1 MVDGCANI
9 AGTSGICESGNRRI
23 SNLLL
28 ESMVI
33 FIIIKEKKQYCE
45 YIPGKRLKEA
55 FSDERIPLM
64 TMDHLRALDFPISR
78 NISYERTVDEFLV
91 QLATNDTLRPLRN
104 RSEMVVLLNEEGALI
119 LSQGKW
125 TLYFTPE
132 KRECATLSEDANLYT
147 VLKNLHARWKKGE
160 ITSVTV
166 PERSL
171 KALVAGTSPFCILD
185 EYCKTEPGRYLR
197 VAEKIVVEGTDT
209 LFKNVPVCRY
219 NNLATVDKSEMENYN
234 TIEALMDEYILRC
247 NSAEPGEQIQPLSI
261 AVFGYPG
268 SGKSF
273 GVRQIAATSGIFE
286 VSSINLSQ
294 CGDPQDFFEALDEAI
309 NCAKG
314 RIPLV
319 FFDEFDSELD
329 GISRG
334 WLRYFLAPMQDGEYT
349 TKGRT
354 RLIDRAVFVFA
365 GGTAHTFKE
374 FNARSDSEEYA
385 AFVKV
390 KGPDFVSRLKGIL
403 NVRSLNRT
411 DVSDRSY
418 IIRRAMVLR
427 TQIVRN
433 VPSIYDPETGRINIS
448 HSLLSALLR
457 VSEYRH
463 DARSLGFVLAMCRL
477 SSEKRFTPSNLPMDT
492 QLDIHLD
499 VEDFRRKLIFEQIM
513 GEMVETYART
523 AHENYQ
529 KRWLEMQSLQPESTA
544 PEVSVREELADWDSL
559 KECYKESYRSRIRYM
574 GEYLVSFDTRIG
586 IRPIVPNSADAV
598 TELYGPDLEELSKV
612 EHDRWMNDKYMDG
625 WQVGDTDPELKHSNE
640 LVPYEDLPEETRDF
654 IRREIRQMPLLLRE
668 IGYELYHKSY

>member
-1 MVDGCANI
+1 M
-9 AGTSGICESGNRRI
+9 
-23 SNLLL
+23 
-28 ESMVI
+28 I

-45 YIPGKRLKEA
+45 YISGKSLKVA
-55 FSDERIPLM
+55 FAQERIPLM
-64 TMDHLRALDFPISR
+64 TMDHLRELDFPISR

-104 RSEMVVLLNEEGALI
+104 RREMVVLLNEQGALI
-119 LSQGKW
+119 LSQGRW

-132 KRECATLSEDANLYT
+132 QGEGAALSPDANLYA
-147 VLKNLHARWKKGE
+147 VLKSLQTRRKKGE
-160 ITSVTV
+160 VTSVTV

-185 EYCKTEPGRYLR
+185 EYCKKEPGRYLQ

-209 LFKNVPVCRY
+209 LFHNVPVCCY
-219 NNLATVDKSEMENYN
+219 NKLSTVDKSEMENYN
-234 TIEALMDEYILRC
+234 TIQALMEEYILRC
-247 NSAEPGEQIQPLSI
+247 NGAEPGEQIQPLSI

-273 GVRQIAATSGIFE
+273 GVRQIAATGGIFE

-294 CGDPQDFFEALDEAI
+294 CADPQDFFEALDEAI
-309 NCAKG
+309 NCANG

-319 FFDEFDSELD
+319 FFDEFDSELA

-354 RLIDRAVFVFA
+354 RTIDRAVFVFA
-365 GGTAHTFKE
+365 GGTAHTFRE
-374 FNARSDSEEYA
+374 FNTRRDSEEYA
-385 AFVKV
+385 AFVKA

-403 NVRSLNRT
+403 NIRSLNRT

-433 VPSIYDPETGRINIS
+433 VPSIYDAQTGRVNIS

-477 SSEKRFTPSNLPMDT
+477 SREKRFTPSNLPMDT

-513 GEMVETYART
+513 GQMVETYART

-529 KRWLEMQSLQPESTA
+529 KRWLEMQSLQTEPTVPDTA
-544 PEVSVREELADWDSL
+544 LREELADWDSL

-586 IRPIVPNSADAV
+586 IRPMEPNSADAI
-598 TELYGPDLEELSKV
+598 TELYGPDLEELARV
-612 EHDRWMNDKYMDG
+612 EHERWMNDKFMDG
-625 WQVGDTDPELKHSNE
+625 WQSGDPDPELKHSTQ
-640 LVPYEDLPEETRDF
+640 LVPYEELSEETRDF

-668 IGYELYHKSY
+668 IGYELYRKSY

>member
-1 MVDGCANI
+1 MR
-9 AGTSGICESGNRRI
+9 GTPSGYWNSDRRI
-23 SNLLL
+23 FNYYYELT
-28 ESMVI
+28 VI

-119 LSQGKW
+119 LNQGQW
-125 TLYFTPE
+125 TLYFTPD
-132 KRECATLSEDANLYT
+132 KRECSTLSENANLYA
-147 VLKNLHARWKKGE
+147 VLKSQHARLKKGE
-160 ITSVTV
+160 VTSVIV

-185 EYCKTEPGRYLR
+185 EYCKKEPGRYLR

-209 LFKNVPVCRY
+209 LFKNVPVCSY
-219 NNLATVDKSEMENYN
+219 NKLYTVDKSEIENYN
-234 TIEALMDEYILRC
+234 TIQALMDEYILRC

-309 NCAKG
+309 NCEKG

-319 FFDEFDSELD
+319 FFDEFDCELD
-329 GISRG
+329 GIPRG

-349 TKGRT
+349 TKGKT
-354 RLIDRAVFVFA
+354 RIIDRAVFVFA

-374 FNARSDSEEYA
+374 FNSRNGTEDYA

-411 DVSDRSY
+411 DASDRSY

-433 VPSIYDPETGRINIS
+433 VPSIYEPETGIVNIS

-463 DARSLGFVLAMCRL
+463 DARSLAFVLAMCRL
-477 SSEKRFTPSNLPMDT
+477 SSEKRFTPSNLPMDS

-529 KRWLEMQSLQPESTA
+529 KRWLELQSLQAENTGADYLSA
-544 PEVSVREELADWDSL
+544 SVQEDLVDWDHL

-586 IRPIVPNSADAV
+586 IRPIVPNSTDAV
-598 TELYGPDLEELSKV
+598 TELYGPDLEELSRV
-612 EHDRWMNDKYMDG
+612 EHERWMNDKYMDG
-625 WQVGDTDPELKHSNE
+625 WQAGDSDPELKHSNE
-640 LVPYEDLPEETRDF
+640 LVPYEELTEETRDF
-654 IRREIRQMPLLLRE
+654 IRREIRQMPILLRE

>member
-1 MVDGCANI
+1 M
-9 AGTSGICESGNRRI
+9 
-23 SNLLL
+23 
-28 ESMVI
+28 I

-45 YIPGKRLKEA
+45 YVPGKSLKSA
-55 FSDERIPLM
+55 FAPERIPLM
-64 TMDHLRALDFPISR
+64 TMDHLRELDFPISR

-104 RSEMVVLLNEEGALI
+104 RREMVVLLNEQGALI
-119 LSQGKW
+119 LSQGRW

-132 KRECATLSEDANLYT
+132 QGEGAALSPDANLYA
-147 VLKNLHARWKKGE
+147 VLKSLQTRRKKGE
-160 ITSVTV
+160 VTSVTV

-185 EYCKTEPGRYLR
+185 EYCKKEPGRYLQ

-209 LFKNVPVCRY
+209 LFHNVPVCCY
-219 NNLATVDKSEMENYN
+219 NKLSTVDKSEMENYN
-234 TIEALMDEYILRC
+234 TIQALMEEYILRC
-247 NSAEPGEQIQPLSI
+247 NGAEPGEQIQPLSI

-273 GVRQIAATSGIFE
+273 GVRQIAATGGIFE

-294 CGDPQDFFEALDEAI
+294 CADPQDFFEALDEAI
-309 NCAKG
+309 NCANG

-319 FFDEFDSELD
+319 FFDEFDSELA

-354 RLIDRAVFVFA
+354 RTIDRAVFVFA
-365 GGTAHTFKE
+365 GGTAHTFRE
-374 FNARSDSEEYA
+374 FNTRRDSEEYA
-385 AFVKV
+385 AFVKA

-403 NVRSLNRT
+403 NIRSLNRT

-433 VPSIYDPETGRINIS
+433 VPSIYDAQTGRVNIS

-477 SSEKRFTPSNLPMDT
+477 SREKRFTPSNLPMDT

-513 GEMVETYART
+513 GRMVETYART

-529 KRWLEMQSLQPESTA
+529 KRWLEMQSLQTEPTVPDTA
-544 PEVSVREELADWDSL
+544 LREELADWDSL

-586 IRPIVPNSADAV
+586 IRPMEPNSADAI
-598 TELYGPDLEELSKV
+598 TELYGPDLEELARV
-612 EHDRWMNDKYMDG
+612 EHERWMNDKFMDG
-625 WQVGDTDPELKHSNE
+625 WQSGDPDPELKHSTQ
-640 LVPYEDLPEETRDF
+640 LVPYEELSEETRDF

-668 IGYELYHKSY
+668 IGYELYRKSY